1 MKHLKNFNQY
11 IINESL
17 SEFDNEDV
25 SKWVVVYE
33 SNDID
38 TLEPKSKK
46 ITKYKREDGNTLT
59 LQPNGKWKSSK
70 SGNEYS
76 QAAIDNLVNNHEVN
90 TVTWKPVHEFHTKH
104 PDKFSDH
111 SDKFYQY
118 LISEISKTENELE
131 EAYKCVDELHDNYSE
146 NDNTASYEGVLHAR
160 FDAADLAS
168 RLKTLK
174 EVKSKYDE

>member
-11 IINESL
+11 IIKESL

-25 SKWVVVYE
+25 SKWKPIYE
-33 SNDID
+33 YFYEEDVE
-38 TLEPKSKK
+38 TPTKEKK

-90 TVTWKPVHEFHTKH
+90 VVTWEPVHEKSNMDPFKLVTYDFEVSVVFEGF
-104 PDKFSDH
+104 DKTI
-111 SDKFYQY
+111 
-118 LISEISKTENELE
+118 L
-131 EAYKCVDELHDNYSE
+131 
-146 NDNTASYEGVLHAR
+146 
-160 FDAADLAS
+160 
-168 RLKTLK
+168 
-174 EVKSKYDE
+174 KSKLMLDIDKIGDNDVKNSIESRMKMLNNVVRYEIISFGESSEQIRPMY